1 MLLLE
6 QSFQFRVQGK
16 AHTPGGRQALDGRPP
31 APLAFRV
38 LSSLHLLSGE
48 VRCRAPLFFTMSHGL
63 KLQRLLLGGSLKALQ
78 SMPLV
83 GFVCSGPGSGTC
95 QTLPFPRCRF
105 WPARHLQAAQHT
117 AALKVCS

>member
-48 VRCRAPLFFTMSHGL
+48 VRCRAPLFLTMSHGL
-63 KLQRLLLGGSLKALQ
+63 KLPRLLGGLLKALQ
-78 SMPLV
+78 GMSLV
-83 GFVCSGPGSGTC
+83 GLVCSGPGSGTC

-105 WPARHLQAAQHT
+105 WPARLLQAAQHT
-117 AALKVCS
+117 AELKVCS